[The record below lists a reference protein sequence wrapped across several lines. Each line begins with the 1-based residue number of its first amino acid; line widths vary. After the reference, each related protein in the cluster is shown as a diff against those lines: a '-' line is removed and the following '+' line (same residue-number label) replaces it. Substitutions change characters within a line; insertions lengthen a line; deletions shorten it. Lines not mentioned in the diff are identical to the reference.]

1 METVIKMITAQIFS
15 GRWLLTMA
23 AANGLLLLT
32 GTLCWQACHDIKPFM
47 DPGALLA
54 VYTMVFMAYFQKPS
68 DQRPAAPVATDPVV
82 PDPTVEPA
90 AK

>member
-1 METVIKMITAQIFS
+1 METPIKMNMVSQLFS

-32 GTLCWQACHDIKPFM
+32 ATLCWQAVHGLTPFM

-54 VYTMVFMAYFQKPS
+54 VYTMVFMAYFQKPTEAK
-68 DQRPAAPVATDPVV
+68 PAPVADP
-82 PDPTVEPA
+82 DVEA
-90 AK
+90 LGKK